1 MRDVDPA
8 DGSWALTWST
18 AVTNR
23 RAEPLRFGSPTTH
36 GRPDAGY
43 TGLFWR
49 GPRAFVTGGS
59 GTKTRRGP
67 ELMGH
72 QSPWP
77 GVPWGDGRDRRARD
91 AGLRPLPRERPH
103 RRGGGHPAHWFVRDS
118 PFAAVAPSLAF
129 HEELV
134 LEPGPRRPAATGV
147 LVADGAWDRER
158 VASRVGA
165 FAW

>member
-49 GPRAFVTGGS
+49 GPGPFVTGGS
-59 GTKTRRGP
+59 RDRTRRGR
-67 ELMGH
+67 
-72 QSPWP
+72 S
-77 GVPWGDGRDRRARD
+77 
-91 AGLRPLPRERPH
+91 
-103 RRGGGHPAHWFVRDS
+103 
-118 PFAAVAPSLAF
+118 
-129 HEELV
+129 
-134 LEPGPRRPAATGV
+134 
-147 LVADGAWDRER
+147 
-158 VASRVGA
+158 
-165 FAW
+165 